1 MRGIAASTIAACFA
15 LAAFAVAVV
24 AGLASGNPAASV
36 LGRAIAA
43 MVICYPAGLAVG
55 YVAQRVISEHIEAHK
70 EAHPAP
76 DSGDGAGGEVSVG
89 DESGDEEVIIV

>member
-1 MRGIAASTIAACFA
+1 MKGIAATTIAACFA

-24 AGLASGNPAASV
+24 AGLASGNAAASV

-43 MVICYPAGLAVG
+43 MVVCYPVGLAVG
-55 YVAQRVISEHIEAHK
+55 YIAQRIVGEHIEAHK

-76 DSGDGAGGEVSVG
+76 DFNGVAGEVPVVG
-89 DESGDEEVIIV
+89 ESADEEVIVV

>member
-1 MRGIAASTIAACFA
+1 MKGIAATTIAACFA

-43 MVICYPAGLAVG
+43 MVICYPVGLAIG
-55 YVAQRVISEHIEAHK
+55 YVAQRIIGEHIEAHK
-70 EAHPAP
+70 EAHPMP
-76 DSGDGAGGEVSVG
+76 DSGGGGAINAPVGGESA
-89 DESGDEEVIIV
+89 DEEVIVV